1 MVAMINIT
9 ITIVTVGSFLGTHL
23 TAFDTV
29 NQSRVRIP
37 LETSCADNSLQRK
50 GKRGQIGLGL
60 GGSHLF
66 VSTTFNH
73 PTSSWIFQI
82 LTSPWHLH
90 EELAQVLAIT
100 GAIRLK

>member
-73 PTSSWIFQI
+73 PTSSWIDLYQCICMSRCRFPNKSKLSKI
-82 LTSPWHLH
+82 
-90 EELAQVLAIT
+90 
-100 GAIRLK
+100 